1 MKELEKTRQH
11 IQRIGTIIYQAS
23 RVGIVI
29 LIILIILQAVL
40 TAAVLAS
47 ESVAGFVAPR
57 LDNSF
62 LFNVIKA
69 VTDIEKIDT
78 KDQAAIGCFVTLI
91 SYGMILVMLKMFTGV
106 MKRLAAGERPFN
118 AEVALKIRHGS
129 FYLLFFLLY
138 NPLLA
143 VISFGLVML
152 VSFLMEYGSYLQ
164 DRADET
170 NRIQEEIIMSFAEIT
185 ENKSGQT
192 GQHIKRVSEYSR
204 ILAEQLGLKP
214 EEIEEVRIASTM
226 HDVGKLLIPSEIL
239 EKPGKLTE
247 EEYSTIKTHT
257 TMGGKLLE
265 NVEGEEMKLSRT
277 IALQHHERYDGKGYP
292 DHLEGDGISLQ
303 GRIVAVA
310 DVYDAL
316 TSRRSYKN
324 AWKEEDAY
332 QEILKGRGTQF
343 DPQVVDAFVEAH
355 DKILEVREK
364 YRDQEQP

>member
-29 LIILIILQAVL
+29 MIILIILQAVL

-164 DRADET
+164 DRSDET

-192 GQHIKRVSEYSR
+192 VQVPREIDFIATRGGRKTYIQSAYA
-204 ILAEQLGLKP
+204 LP
-214 EEIEEVRIASTM
+214 TEEKA
-226 HDVGKLLIPSEIL
+226 
-239 EKPGKLTE
+239 LTE
-247 EEYSTIKTHT
+247 NRP
-257 TMGGKLLE
+257 L
-265 NVEGEEMKLSRT
+265 
-277 IALQHHERYDGKGYP
+277 
-292 DHLEGDGISLQ
+292 
-303 GRIVAVA
+303 
-310 DVYDAL
+310 AL
-316 TSRRSYKN
+316 TGDSFPKIIVRHDIRKRWYDDN
-324 AWKEEDAY
+324 G
-332 QEILKGRGTQF
+332 ILNIG
-343 DPQVVDAFVEAH
+343 
-355 DKILEVREK
+355 ILDFLLDDRII
-364 YRDQEQP
+364 